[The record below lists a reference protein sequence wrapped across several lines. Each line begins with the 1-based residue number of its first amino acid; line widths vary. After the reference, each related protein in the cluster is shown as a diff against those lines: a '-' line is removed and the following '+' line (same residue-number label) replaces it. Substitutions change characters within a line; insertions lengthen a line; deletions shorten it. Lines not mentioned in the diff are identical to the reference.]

1 MALNEGDLD
10 FSKKKEK
17 KKKTVISS
25 SVRQDNIQFPKGRAD
40 TFIQRSK
47 ASFKIA
53 LKYVRQTTVRS
64 CEGSSLFHLPP
75 NVPEIQYHQPDH
87 RNVPSD

>member
-1 MALNEGDLD
+1 MVLNEGDLD
-10 FSKKKEK
+10 FTQ
-17 KKKTVISS
+17 KKTIILS

-53 LKYVRQTTVRS
+53 LKCVRQTTVKS
-64 CEGSSLFHLPP
+64 CDASSFFHLTP
-75 NVPEIQYHQPDH
+75 NVPESQCHRPDH